1 MKFHHIGI
9 VVADA
14 SEAIKEL
21 TQFITFDTYYKNL
34 GVTSQKVDVHFL
46 QIGGTRIEL
55 VEPYAVDSLVYKYSQ
70 KGGGFHHLCFEV
82 ENLQESFEQMVMQGA
97 KPIVKPI
104 IGFEDRLTAFLFLP
118 LTKMNCNL
126 IELAEMK

>member
-21 TQFITFDTYYKNL
+21 TQFITFDTYYKSL
-34 GVTSQKVDVHFL
+34 GVVSQRVDVHFL
-46 QIGGTRIEL
+46 QMGDMRIEL
-55 VEPYAVDSLVYKYSQ
+55 VEPYAIDSLVYKYSQ
-70 KGGGFHHLCFEV
+70 KGGGFHHLCYEV
-82 ENLQESFEQMVMQGA
+82 EDLEKSFEQMVKQGA
-97 KPIVKPI
+97 KPIIKPVL
-104 IGFEDRLTAFLFLP
+104 GFEDRLTAFVFLP